1 MSSKAKP
8 AGSDASL
15 LPKEVGVRLKQLR
28 LEVRLIQS
36 DMKQAVITLFADMER
51 RGELD

>member
-1 MSSKAKP
+1 MGAGVKP

-28 LEVRLIQS
+28 LEAGLTQS
-36 DMKQAVITLFADMER
+36 GMKQAVIALFAEMER
-51 RGELD
+51 KGELD